1 MIIRRFL
8 LLLCLLTAFGASVFA
23 QQDSIPLTTI
33 IEKTS
38 KFSSSYPIEK
48 VYLHTDKPYYA
59 VGDTIWFKAYV
70 TIEKHQ
76 PSALSRI
83 VYVDLINNRDSVVES
98 QRITVTN
105 GFASGN
111 IVLNG
116 DTYKQGAYR
125 LRSYTNWMR
134 NFDPDYFYDHT
145 FNVGNAIDNQ
155 VRTNIT
161 YKSSSKKTGVKVDA
175 TILYKGPDNSPYANK
190 KVNWQLMKNG
200 DPVSKGHGTTDDKGV
215 LQVDLPESQADVITG
230 GILVTAIDVGDRKTI
245 SSSFSMRTAVKGYDV
260 QFFPEGGQL
269 TNGIRT
275 KVAFKA
281 IASSGMGVDV
291 KGTIVDDKGAEVAQ
305 FSSAHLGMGVFALT
319 PDIEKSYK
327 ANVTFP
333 DGSQATYNLPRVQSM
348 GINIS
353 VYNTDPANLT
363 VKISANDLFFQRKQ
377 NKSFYL
383 VAQSGGVIYYAAQT
397 VLQSTTYSANIPKS
411 KFPTGIVQVTLFS
424 SGGYALCERIVFIQH
439 NDQMNLALKTDK
451 PSYTTRGNVKI
462 TVSAKNNTTPTE
474 GSFSVAVVDDGT
486 VPSNEDAES
495 TILSNMLL
503 TSDLKGYIEKP
514 NYYFNKPD
522 DEKLG
527 NLDILMLT
535 QGYRRFDYE
544 DILADKNPPIYLMP
558 EQGIDVTGTLRTNT
572 GLPVAKG
579 SLRLLIPDKNF
590 SAETITDM
598 SGNFK
603 FSNVNVPDTSK
614 ITLSA
619 RNNPNGRN
627 LVISVNGEA
636 YQKLSKNN
644 NIPDEILN
652 IDSTF
657 RPYLQNSYKQYQS
670 SRTIKEVVVKATKI
684 VKKASHT
691 DYGTFAGLPMQADH
705 EISAQQ
711 LDGCP
716 LLINC
721 LSTMAMGLTYV
732 DNNFYIT
739 RDYNSGSRTP
749 VQIYVGSLPVDANF
763 LSSMASNEVES
774 VEIFLNDGVSGINRS
789 TQTKGVMVINKKV
802 VKKQKITL
810 AQLQELIPKQNVV
823 TFAVQG
829 YTKAKEFYSP
839 KYDVT
844 KAGTLGGDLRNTI
857 YWKPNVITDKTTG
870 TATINFFNSDQR
882 GSYRA
887 IIEGIDAEGNIGRS
901 VIHYNVK

>member
-8 LLLCLLTAFGASVFA
+8 LLFCLLTALGTSVFA

-98 QRITVTN
+98 QRIAVTN

-161 YKSSSKKTGVKVDA
+161 YKSSTKRTGVKVDA
-175 TILYKGPDNSPYANK
+175 TILYKGSDNTPYANK

-200 DPVSKGHGTTDDKGV
+200 DPVSKGRGTTDDKGV
-215 LQVDLPESQADVITG
+215 LLVDLPESQADVITG
-230 GILVTAIDVGDRKTI
+230 GILVTSIDVGDRKTI
-245 SSSFSMRTAVKGYDV
+245 NSSFSMRTAVKSYDV

-269 TNGIRT
+269 TNSIRT

-281 IASSGMGVDV
+281 IASSGLGVDI
-291 KGTIVDDKGAEVAQ
+291 KGNIVDDKGTEIAQ
-305 FSSAHLGMGVFALT
+305 ISSAHLGMGVFALT
-319 PDIEKSYK
+319 PDVERSYK
-327 ANVTFP
+327 ANITFP
-333 DGSQATYNLPRVQSM
+333 DGSQASYNLPRVQSM
-348 GINIS
+348 GINVA
-353 VYNTDPANLT
+353 VYSNDPTNLT

-397 VLQSTTYSANIPKS
+397 VLQSTVYSANIPKS

-424 SGGYALCERIVFIQH
+424 SGGYALCERIVFVQH

-462 TVSAKNNTTPTE
+462 TVSAKNNTTPVE

-522 DEKLG
+522 DEKLA

-627 LVISVNGEA
+627 MVISVNGEA

-644 NIPDEILN
+644 NIPEEILN

-670 SRTIKEVVVKATKI
+670 SRTIKEIVVKSTKI
-684 VKKASHT
+684 VKKASHA
-691 DYGTFAGLPMQADH
+691 DYGTFAGLAMQADH
-705 EISAQQ
+705 EVSAQQ
-711 LDGCP
+711 LQGCP
-716 LLINC
+716 LLLNC
-721 LSTMAMGLTYV
+721 LSTMAMGLTYI

-749 VQIYVGSLPVDANF
+749 VQVYVGSLPVDANF
-763 LSSMASNEVES
+763 LSSMASSEVES
-774 VEIFLNDGVSGINRS
+774 VEIFLNDGVSGINRT

-802 VKKQKITL
+802 VKKEKITL
-810 AQLQELIPKQNVV
+810 AQLQELIPKQNVI

-844 KAGTLGGDLRNTI
+844 KQGTLGGDLRNTI
-857 YWKPNVITDKTTG
+857 YWKPNVITDKATG

>member
-8 LLLCLLTAFGASVFA
+8 LLLCLLSAFGASVFA

-38 KFSSSYPIEK
+38 KFNSSYPIEK

-98 QRITVTN
+98 QRIAVTN

-145 FNVGNAIDNQ
+145 FNIGNAIDNQ

-161 YKSSSKKTGVKVDA
+161 YKSSSKRTGVKVDA

-200 DPVSKGHGTTDDKGV
+200 DPVSKGHGITDDKGA

-230 GILVTAIDVGDRKTI
+230 GILVTSIDVGDRKTI

-281 IASSGMGVDV
+281 IASSGLGVDI

-305 FSSAHLGMGVFALT
+305 ISGAHLGMGIFAIT
-319 PDIEKSYK
+319 PDIERSYK
-327 ANVTFP
+327 ANITFP

-348 GINIS
+348 GINIA
-353 VYNTDPANLT
+353 VYNNDPTNLT

-397 VLQSTTYSANIPKS
+397 VLQSTVYSANIPKS

-439 NDQMNLALKTDK
+439 NDQMNIALKTDK

-462 TVSAKNNTTPTE
+462 TVSAKNNATPAE

-522 DEKLG
+522 DEKLA

-558 EQGIDVTGTLRTNT
+558 EQGIDVTGTLRTNA

-627 LVISVNGEA
+627 MVISVNGEA

-670 SRTIKEVVVKATKI
+670 SRTIKEVVVKSTKI
-684 VKKASHT
+684 VKKASHA
-691 DYGTFAGLPMQADH
+691 DYGTFSGLPMQADH
-705 EISAQQ
+705 EVSAQQ
-711 LDGCP
+711 LQGCP
-716 LLINC
+716 LLLNC
-721 LSTMAMGLTYV
+721 LSTMAMGLTYI
-732 DNNFYIT
+732 DNNFYVT
-739 RDYNSGSRTP
+739 RDYNAGGRTP
-749 VQIYVGSLPVDANF
+749 VQVYVGSLPVDANF
-763 LSSMASNEVES
+763 LSSIPSSEVES

-789 TQTKGVMVINKKV
+789 TQTKGVLVINKKV

-810 AQLQELIPKQNVV
+810 AQLQELIPKQNVI

-857 YWKPNVITDKTTG
+857 YWKPNVITDKATG
-870 TATINFFNSDQR
+870 TATISFFNSDQR